1 MFMVW
6 PISDSTSAGFVT
18 SAFRKVDSPPKS
30 LIISTVSA
38 PPASSMSETMVFA
51 PSSPNASA
59 VALPIPDDA
68 PVTRAVLP
76 LKLLGKGIL
85 LYDYGW

>member
-1 MFMVW
+1 
-6 PISDSTSAGFVT
+6 
-18 SAFRKVDSPPKS
+18 
-30 LIISTVSA
+30 
-38 PPASSMSETMVFA
+38 MSETMVFA

-76 LKLLGKGIL
+76 LKLLGKAIL
-85 LYDYGW
+85 LYDYAW